1 MSTASARIR
10 AAAPEADGRL
20 RSRMAGS
27 LRGYDAMTIIA
38 DERVLS
44 TGGMTRLASTGASLG
59 HHGLGARRQH
69 P

>member
-1 MSTASARIR
+1 
-10 AAAPEADGRL
+10 
-20 RSRMAGS
+20 MAGS